1 MEKEKILRQLEE
13 KLLPSVQN
21 LEKGQATDHD
31 FLPALLWMLLEK
43 SKDSENAL
51 KDITLKHSEELEKVT
66 NTIIENNQENK
77 KIYEELLTK
86 AVNKVVNYIIS
97 NNQESN
103 KKIEQIKSWFLVSFM
118 FHVITLV
125 ILAIILKR

>member
-1 MEKEKILRQLEE
+1 MEKEKILRELEK

-21 LEKGQATDHD
+21 LEKEQATDHD

-86 AVNKVVNYIIS
+86 AVNFIVS
-97 NNQESN
+97 NNHESN
-103 KKIEQIKSWFLVSFM
+103 KKIEQIKGWFLVSFI

-125 ILAIILKR
+125 ILALILKR